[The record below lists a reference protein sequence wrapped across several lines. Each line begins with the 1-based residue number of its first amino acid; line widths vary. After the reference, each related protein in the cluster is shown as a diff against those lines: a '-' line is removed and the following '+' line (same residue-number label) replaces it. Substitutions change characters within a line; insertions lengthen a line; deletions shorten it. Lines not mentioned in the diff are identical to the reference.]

1 MYTIFLN
8 ARDIKRVSREVRS
21 QNRPITG
28 SGLALLVLLFGSW
41 TSAGPANDLLPIPDH
56 LVVLTFDDGTKSDI
70 AYVAPLL
77 KQYGFGASFYVTEGL
92 RDIKRDDDNLSWED
106 IRQLDKLGFEIGNH
120 TETHPDLMKLT
131 KAQILTEIEG
141 IEQHFKQNGIPAPR
155 TFAYPLYHDS
165 VPAAEVLLQK
175 GYMFARRG
183 VTPEFPDGDNGAQGP
198 AYDPAKHYPLLIPA
212 TGYAGPKWGF
222 RDLAWA
228 VDQAKSGKIAVLNF
242 HGVPYPRAPWVS
254 VEPKVFAEY
263 MNYLRDQKCTV
274 IAMRDLAKY
283 VEPAALTKIPL
294 RRERGRFASGTTY
307 GVDSSGKV
315 H

>member
-1 MYTIFLN
+1 MG
-8 ARDIKRVSREVRS
+8 RRVHS
-21 QNRPITG
+21 QRRPTTG
-28 SGLALLVLLFGSW
+28 FGLVLLVLLFISR
-41 TSAGPANDLLPIPDH
+41 TSAGPANGLLPIPDH

-92 RDIKRDDDNLSWED
+92 RDIKRDDDNLSWDD
-106 IRQLDKLGFEIGNH
+106 IRQLDKLGFEVGNH

-131 KAQILTEIEG
+131 KVQILAEIEA

-175 GYMFARRG
+175 GYLFARRG
-183 VTPEFPDGDNGAQGP
+183 VTPEFPDSDNGARGP
-198 AYDPAKHYPLLIPA
+198 AYDPAKHYPLFIPT
-212 TGYAGPKWGF
+212 TGYAGPKWGLQ
-222 RDLAWA
+222 DLAWA
-228 VDQAKSGKIAVLNF
+228 VDQAKNGKIAVLNF

-294 RRERGRFASGTTY
+294 RREQGSFASGTTY